1 MDSRVTTD
9 VTSAEAGDVGQR
21 ARWRIAYRLLPFVL
35 GGLSETDESVERNHR
50 KRFFRTGMIL

>member
-21 ARWRIAYRLLPFVL
+21 ARWRIAYWLLPFVL
-35 GGLSETDESVERNHR
+35 GGLSETDDPWSEIIERG
-50 KRFFRTGMIL
+50 FFAQV